1 MLSAYKQRA
10 LFSFRRR
17 RGHLLI
23 TTKKLRAL
31 SILVVCINC
40 LTMRLYLHI
49 WQLLIVQKQQLRNTH
64 EENTIRRSE
73 GIDERQK
80 KTWNPIIFSSCF
92 VSSQVLPAV
101 GRSYSRSDCDVNGHW
116 SIGGITWFYISS
128 HASRSLKTVRYHMSW
143 IDIRWI
149 WGQRKL
155 CI

>member
-49 WQLLIVQKQQLRNTH
+49 WQLLNRTKATTSQHAWRKYHPEKWGN
-64 EENTIRRSE
+64 RRKT
-73 GIDERQK
+73 K

-92 VSSQVLPAV
+92 VSSKVLPAV

-128 HASRSLKTVRYHMSW
+128 HAGRSLKTVRYHKSW